1 MWIRKARRPYSK
13 DSLSSELTEMAL
25 NTQTSNESGPTGYPQ
40 DAKPKGVAGN
50 ERINALS
57 DGVFAIVITLLVLEL
72 RVPAIPPQLVSEQLP
87 IALREILP
95 KAASHIVSFVVLGVY
110 WVGHHNMFMHIKRHD
125 RVLLWLNI
133 LFLMCV
139 ASMPFPTGLIVQ
151 YSQERWS
158 MIIYAATLVAS
169 GVALDLIWWY
179 ATSKRRLV
187 NPDMKD
193 EFVAFVHRRVL
204 MAPMLYLLAIGVSFL
219 SIPVAKLLF
228 LLTPLL
234 YIFPNPLDHHH
245 HKEAHKLE
253 SAT

>member
-1 MWIRKARRPYSK
+1 
-13 DSLSSELTEMAL
+13 MAVR
-25 NTQTSNESGPTGYPQ
+25 TQTPTGDSQTGYPQ
-40 DAKPKGVAGN
+40 DARPKGVAGN

-72 RVPAIPPQLVSEQLP
+72 KVPEIPHQLVSEELP
-87 IALREILP
+87 LALLEILP
-95 KAASHIVSFVVLGVY
+95 KAASHVVSFVVLGVY

-151 YSQERWS
+151 YSQERWP
-158 MIIYAATLVAS
+158 MIIYAATLVAAGMS
-169 GVALDLIWWY
+169 LDLIWWY

-193 EFVAFVHRRVL
+193 EFIAFVHRRVL
-204 MAPMLYLLAIGVSFL
+204 LAPMLYLSAIGVSFMDL
-219 SIPVAKLLF
+219 SAAKLLF

-234 YIFPNPLDHHH
+234 YIFPNPLDRHH

-253 SAT
+253 STT